1 MIPDAPTGA
10 VPLAPAQSN
19 ELDAVVG
26 PLRGRVLRKVEHA
39 GAWRLR
45 FTGGIHLSSR
55 SAWRLLVGG
64 RVTVS
69 SEDDGLPLGL
79 REAVDAGS
87 ELASA
92 LEGRTVV
99 AAGVSAAT
107 GDLTLDFGDALELQL
122 LQLSAIRDAWTLDVP
137 NGLAPAPAVCLGGG
151 QVARV
156 HPPEEG

>member
-10 VPLAPAQSN
+10 VPPAPAQSN
-19 ELDAVVG
+19 ELEAVVG
-26 PLRGRVLRKVEHA
+26 PLRARVLRKVEQD
-39 GAWRLR
+39 GAWRFR
-45 FTGGIHLSSR
+45 FTGGIQLSSR

-79 REAVDAGS
+79 REAVDAAA
-87 ELASA
+87 ELESA
-92 LEGRTVV
+92 LEGRSVV

-122 LQLSAIRDAWTLDVP
+122 LQLSSVRDAWTLD
-137 NGLAPAPAVCLGGG
+137 APDDGALGRVVCVAGG
-151 QVARV
+151 QVTRV
-156 HPPEEG
+156 PRHEEA